1 MNRISRLYPALWASI
16 PITCL
21 TYYIWQSKTFSVQTV
36 LANFTMLQSF
46 MGIPHIDESYW
57 TLSIQLIVY
66 VVFAMAYF
74 LSKKDEDSFVF
85 LISIWFLV
93 DCCWLLA
100 NQFFKLNVGGF
111 LLVINYINIFILGLV
126 ANYIEQ
132 NKESKRILYIY
143 VLALLL
149 YSYHI
154 SLLYMLVVIFVF
166 SLIFII
172 SYFEINITKK
182 GVLVFFGSISYPFYL
197 IHQVVGYSIIS
208 ILENSGFRNEIYI
221 FIPIIINAGIAY
233 LISRFVEKPI
243 IKYCRKL
250 QC

>member
-1 MNRISRLYPALWASI
+1 
-16 PITCL
+16 
-21 TYYIWQSKTFSVQTV
+21 
-36 LANFTMLQSF
+36 

-100 NQFFKLNVGGF
+100 NQLFKLNVGGF